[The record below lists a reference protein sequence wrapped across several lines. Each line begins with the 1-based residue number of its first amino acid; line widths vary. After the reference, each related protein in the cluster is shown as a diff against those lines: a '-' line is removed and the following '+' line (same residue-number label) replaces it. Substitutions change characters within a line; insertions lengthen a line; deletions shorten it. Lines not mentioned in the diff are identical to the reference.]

1 MNPIMQIAVV
11 GLGAIGSSIALHL
24 LRANH
29 KVVVWNRSAEP
40 VQRLVGEGAHAAAT
54 VPEAFRS
61 DVVISVLFDDT
72 AVRERLLDDALLSE
86 ARPGMLHIC
95 MSTISPELATE
106 LDAACKRHGIGY
118 VAAPLFGRPEA
129 AAKAQLQIL
138 IAGEPEA
145 TQRADEILRLFG
157 QTWPIGNKP
166 RHANVAKLAGNFLI
180 GCAVEAMA
188 ECSSLLCAYGADD
201 AAFLDMM
208 SKTLFAS
215 PIYRSYAPS
224 VADVAPLPAL
234 GLSLPLKDVALA
246 LFAAE
251 RCHVDLA
258 YGRVLLERLT
268 IGRAVGFGG
277 DDWSTAL
284 GKLARRPIAVTA
296 SQPVPI
302 ADTSRP

>member
-1 MNPIMQIAVV
+1 MEIAVV

-29 KVVVWNRSAEP
+29 KVVVWNRSAGP
-40 VQRLVGEGAHAAAT
+40 VRRLVGEGAREAAT
-54 VPEAFRS
+54 VAEAFRS
-61 DVVISVLFDDT
+61 DVVISVLFDDE
-72 AVRERLLDDALLSE
+72 AVRERLLDNALLSE
-86 ARPGMLHIC
+86 ARPGLLHVC
-95 MSTISPELATE
+95 MSTISAELATE
-106 LDAACKRHGIGY
+106 LAAACKRHGISY

-138 IAGEPEA
+138 VAGEPEA
-145 TQRADEILRLFG
+145 TQRADAILRLFG
-157 QTWPIGNKP
+157 QIWPMGNEP
-166 RHANVAKLAGNFLI
+166 RHAGVAKLAGNFLI

-188 ECSSLLCAYGADD
+188 ECSGLLRAYGADD

-208 SKTLFAS
+208 SKTLFAA

-234 GLSLPLKDVALA
+234 GLSMPLKDIGLA
-246 LFAAE
+246 LLAAE

-268 IGRAVGFGG
+268 IGRAVGFGA

-284 GKLARRPIAVTA
+284 GKLARRPVAVTA
-296 SQPVPI
+296 SQPAAV
-302 ADTSRP
+302 ADRSRP